1 MKIDSSSFKSPP
13 VRSAV
18 PAAQKPAD
26 SASGTTTAVS
36 FSAAASALQSGN
48 DAPVNSARIQEIKE
62 AISQGRFKIN
72 PEAIA
77 EGLVNTAR
85 DLLNSQ
91 RKA

>member
-13 VRSAV
+13 LRSSAPV
-18 PAAQKPAD
+18 AQK
-26 SASGTTTAVS
+26 SAESANSATTAVS
-36 FSAAASALQSGN
+36 LSAAASALQSGN
-48 DAPVNSARIQEIKE
+48 NVPVNSARIQEIKE

-77 EGLVNTAR
+77 DGLVNTAR